1 MDSVDTPV
9 KSDHVLELRSVSK
22 SYGSTKV
29 LENLSLT
36 VGRGDFAVLS
46 GMPSS
51 GKSVVLRL
59 VLGLEA
65 PASGQVV
72 LRGTDVTG
80 EGPESRNIGYV
91 PQSFALFPNKNVRDN
106 ITYPMRLDKAPKV
119 AIGEA
124 LERVCTLLTIT
135 DLLDKRPDQLSG
147 GQKQRVA
154 IARGLA
160 KETDFFVLDDPLVG
174 LDFKLRERLID
185 DLRRTRAAL
194 NVTFLYSTSDTL
206 ESLLLA
212 TSVAI
217 LANGT
222 VVEQGALA
230 DVYAEPRSADSLRGL
245 GFPAA
250 NFFSGTLRRNAGE
263 VHCETVFGDVQVAL
277 EGESIGDDVIL
288 GLRPEHVRLGESGPG
303 TMTVDAQVDFTED
316 VGGSE
321 ILYLESAGTP
331 LVTVLGSSSELLAAV
346 GTGRVRASIVPEDLI
361 VFDAN
366 TKARIG
372 RGLGV
377 GRG

>member
-1 MDSVDTPV
+1 VNIDR
-9 KSDHVLELRSVSK
+9 VLDLRSLSK

-29 LENLSLT
+29 LENLSLS
-36 VGRGDFAVLS
+36 VDRGDFAVLS
-46 GMPSS
+46 GLPSS

-65 PASGQVV
+65 PASGQVI

-80 EGPESRNIGYV
+80 EGPEARNIGYV

-106 ITYPMRLDKAPKV
+106 ITYPMRLDKAPKA
-119 AIGEA
+119 AIEEA
-124 LERVCTLLTIT
+124 LERVCSLLTIT

-160 KETDFFVLDDPLVG
+160 KDTDFFVLDDPLVG

-185 DLRRTRAAL
+185 DLKRTRSAL

-230 DVYAEPRSADSLRGL
+230 EVYAEPQSAESLRGL
-245 GFPAA
+245 GFPEA
-250 NFFSGTLRRNAGE
+250 NFFAGTLHRHGDE
-263 VHCETVFGDVQVAL
+263 VRCETVFGEVGLVI
-277 EGESIGDDVIL
+277 EGDSSAAEVIL

-303 TMTVDAQVDFTED
+303 TMTIDAVVDFTED

-331 LVTVLGSSSELLAAV
+331 LVTVLGASSDLLATV
-346 GTGRVRASIVPEDLI
+346 KTGRVRASIVPEDLL

-366 TKARIG
+366 TKVRIG
-372 RGLGV
+372 RGLGAD
-377 GRG
+377 RG

>member
-1 MDSVDTPV
+1 MATPV
-9 KSDHVLELRSVSK
+9 NGECMLELRSLSK
-22 SYGSTKV
+22 SYGSVSV
-29 LENLSLT
+29 LHDLSL
-36 VGRGDFAVLS
+36 VVNRGDFAVLS

-65 PASGQVV
+65 PDSGEVH

-80 EGPESRNIGYV
+80 DGPETRRIGYV
-91 PQSFALFPNKNVRDN
+91 PQSFALFPNKSVRDN
-106 ITYPMRLDKAPKV
+106 ITYPMRLDKAPKA
-119 AIGEA
+119 AIDEA
-124 LERVCTLLTIT
+124 LDRVCSLLTIT

-160 KETDFFVLDDPLVG
+160 KDTDLFVLDDPLVG

-185 DLRRTRAAL
+185 DLKRTRAAL

-212 TSVAI
+212 TTVGI

-250 NFFSGTLRRNAGE
+250 NFFETTMNRAGE
-263 VHCETVFGDVQVAL
+263 GPTCDTVFGEVQVAL
-277 EGESIGDDVIL
+277 EGGSVANDVIV
-288 GLRPEHVRLGESGPG
+288 GLRPEHVRVGEPRPG
-303 TMTVDAQVDFTED
+303 SLAVDATVEFTED

-321 ILYLESAGTP
+321 ILYLASSGTP
-331 LVTVLGSSSELLAAV
+331 LVTVLGASSDLLAQVA
-346 GTGRVRASIVPEDLI
+346 TGRLRVSVLPEDLI

-366 TKARIG
+366 TKVRIG
-372 RGLGV
+372 RGVGV
-377 GRG
+377 RRG

>member
-1 MDSVDTPV
+1 MTTPV
-9 KSDHVLELRSVSK
+9 NGECVLEARSLSK
-22 SYGSTKV
+22 HYGSVTV
-29 LENLSLT
+29 LDNLSMT
-36 VGRGDFAVLS
+36 VNRGDFAILT
-46 GMPSS
+46 GLPSS
-51 GKSVVLRL
+51 GKSVILRL

-65 PASGQVV
+65 PTSGQVY
-72 LRGTDVTG
+72 LRGEDVTG
-80 EGPESRNIGYV
+80 SGPEARNIGYV

-106 ITYPMRLDKAPKV
+106 ITYPMRLDKAPKA
-119 AIGEA
+119 AIDAA

-135 DLLDKRPDQLSG
+135 DLLCKQPDQLSG

-185 DLRRTRAAL
+185 DLKHTREAL

-212 TSVAI
+212 SSVAI
-217 LANGT
+217 LSGGT

-230 DVYAEPRSADSLRGL
+230 DVYAEPRSVASLRGL
-245 GFPAA
+245 GFPEA
-250 NFFSGTLRRNAGE
+250 NFFAGVLQRSASE
-263 VHCETVFGDVQVAL
+263 VVCQTAFGDVAVAL
-277 EGESIGDDVIL
+277 EGGSSAKDVVV
-288 GLRPEHVRLGESGPG
+288 GLRPEHVRLGEPRPG
-303 TMTVDAQVDFTED
+303 SLVVDARVEFTED

-321 ILYLESAGTP
+321 ILYLSSDGTP
-331 LVTVLGSSSELLAAV
+331 LVTVLGANSDLLAQAGSGHV
-346 GTGRVRASIVPEDLI
+346 KGSILPEDLI

-366 TKARIG
+366 TKVRIG
-372 RGLGV
+372 RGI

>member
-1 MDSVDTPV
+1 VI
-9 KSDHVLELRSVSK
+9 
-22 SYGSTKV
+22 
-29 LENLSLT
+29 
-36 VGRGDFAVLS
+36 
-46 GMPSS
+46 
-51 GKSVVLRL
+51 
-59 VLGLEA
+59 
-65 PASGQVV
+65 
-72 LRGTDVTG
+72 LRGADVTG
-80 EGPESRNIGYV
+80 EGPEARNIGYV
-91 PQSFALFPNKNVRDN
+91 PQSFALFPNKSVRDN
-106 ITYPMRLDKAPKV
+106 ITYPMRLDKAPKA
-119 AIGEA
+119 AIAAA

-230 DVYAEPRSADSLRGL
+230 DVYAEPRTADSLRGL
-245 GFPAA
+245 GFPEA
-250 NFFSGTLRRNAGE
+250 NFLAGTLRRAGG
-263 VHCETVFGDVQVAL
+263 VVRCQTVFGDVEVAL
-277 EGESIGDDVIL
+277 EVDSSADDVIL
-288 GLRPEHVRLGESGPG
+288 GLRPEHVRLGESIPG
-303 TMTVDAQVDFTED
+303 SMTIDVQVDFTED

-331 LVTVLGSSSELLAAV
+331 LVTVLGSSSGLLSAL
-346 GTGRVRASIVPEDLI
+346 GTGQVRASIVPEDLI
-361 VFDAN
+361 VFDSN
-366 TKARIG
+366 TRARIG
-372 RGLGV
+372 RGRGV
-377 GRG
+377 DRG

>member
-1 MDSVDTPV
+1 VN
-9 KSDHVLELRSVSK
+9 SDCVLDVRSLSK
-22 SYGSTKV
+22 SYGSVSV
-29 LENLSLT
+29 LDSLSMT
-36 VGRGDFAVLS
+36 VNRGDFAILS

-65 PASGQVV
+65 PTSGQVI
-72 LRGTDVTG
+72 LRGTDVSE
-80 EGPESRNIGYV
+80 EGPEARNIGYV

-106 ITYPMRLDKAPKV
+106 ITYPMRLDKASKS
-119 AIGEA
+119 AIDET
-124 LERVCTLLTIT
+124 LERVCSLLTIT

-185 DLRRTRAAL
+185 DLKHTRSAL

-212 TSVAI
+212 TSVAV
-217 LANGT
+217 LAHGT
-222 VVEQGALA
+222 VVEQGPLA
-230 DVYAEPRSADSLRGL
+230 DVYAEPKSADSLRGL
-245 GFPAA
+245 GFPEA
-250 NFFSGTLRRNAGE
+250 NFFGGVLRRNAGDIR
-263 VHCETVFGDVQVAL
+263 CETIFGDIQMRL
-277 EGESIGDDVIL
+277 EAEGGADDVII
-288 GLRPEHVRLGESGPG
+288 GLRPEHLRLGAPAPG
-303 TMTVDAQVDFTED
+303 SLTVDAEVLFTED

-321 ILYLESAGTP
+321 ILYLLAQGTP
-331 LVTVLGSSSELLAAV
+331 LVTVLGANSELLAEAKA
-346 GTGRVRASIVPEDLI
+346 GRVRASMAPEDLVI
-361 VFDAN
+361 FDA
-366 TKARIG
+366 TSRTRIG
-372 RGLGV
+372 RGLGA